1 LSFRFQ
7 ADADLNPEIGL
18 GLRRREPAIDFR
30 SAAGVIPHGALDPEV
45 LQIAAEAGRVLV
57 SRDVTT
63 MQGHFD
69 RFIEHHDS
77 PGLLLIPSSR
87 SIGSAIEGI
96 LTVWLTWS
104 PEDLQNLIRWL
115 PWPGDGDAD

>member
-1 LSFRFQ
+1 MSIRFQ

-30 SAAGVIPHGALDPEV
+30 GAADIIPHGALDFEV

-63 MQGHFD
+63 MKGHFE
-69 RFIEHHDS
+69 RFIEQHDS

-87 SIGSAIEGI
+87 SIGSAIEGL

-104 PEDLQNLIRWL
+104 QEDLRNLIRWL
-115 PWPGDGDAD
+115 PWPENRDAD